1 MAASDLA
8 SHRRKH
14 TGERPFACR
23 QCAKA
28 FKTRSALYK
37 HGVVHSDARPF
48 KCTLCERAFKIG
60 FCLDQ
65 HRAIMHGDKAARYGG
80 CLVLRLLA
88 KSGLSLFRHLTDL
101 LC

>member
-1 MAASDLA
+1 MCVAASDLK

-23 QCAKA
+23 QCAKT
-28 FKTRSALYK
+28 FKTRSALGK

-48 KCTLCERAFKIG
+48 KCTLCERTFKIG

-80 CLVLRLLA
+80 WLALTVKSRNCLLV
-88 KSGLSLFRHLTDL
+88 S
-101 LC
+101 